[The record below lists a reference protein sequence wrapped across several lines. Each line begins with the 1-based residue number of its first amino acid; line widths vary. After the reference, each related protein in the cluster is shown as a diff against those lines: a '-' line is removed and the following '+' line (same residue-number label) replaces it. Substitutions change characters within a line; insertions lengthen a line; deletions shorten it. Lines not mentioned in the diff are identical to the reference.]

1 MIFILLV
8 FMAIVSFITK
18 QYFPGLSNLFA
29 TGMSIEVITSLIF
42 LGIIAHL
49 SHASLSSKR
58 HNCLCIDLLSC

>member
-42 LGIIAHL
+42 LGIIAHF
-49 SHASLSSKR
+49 SLVLVCRLKDIIVYA
-58 HNCLCIDLLSC
+58 LIY